1 MAAIF
6 PKSSDSWLRI
16 GEVIFAVTILAA
28 AGLFIY
34 FPCPTVVGA
43 GYSPTQPVPFSHKLH
58 AGDLGL
64 DCYYCHPTV
73 QRAAFAAVPAT
84 ATYRSSTLLEAGSC
98 PGRFSR
104 RVTDLFVDV
113 LADACVCRL
122 SARGAHDARSPGFW
136 ERPRGRICRLPR
148 QLSLNVHKPLMLHD
162 VLTSIE
168 FLTDASRS
176 FLIVA
181 PLRLNPTRSA
191 SESILVIV

>member
-6 PKSSDSWLRI
+6 PKSSDRWLRI
-16 GEVIFAVTILAA
+16 GGVIFAVTILAA

-34 FPCPTVVGA
+34 FSYPTVVDT

-64 DCYYCHPTV
+64 DCYYCHSTV
-73 QRAAFAAVPAT
+73 RRAAFAAVPAT

-104 RVTDLFVDV
+104 RV
-113 LADACVCRL
+113 CRL
-122 SARGAHDARSPGFW
+122 SVRGAHDARSPGFW

-181 PLRLNPTRSA
+181 PLGLNPTRSA

>member
-98 PGRFSR
+98 SGRFSR
-104 RVTDLFVDV
+104 RV
-113 LADACVCRL
+113 CRL
-122 SARGAHDARSPGFW
+122 TREVLTMLAVQVSGDDHAVAFARSQGNF
-136 ERPRGRICRLPR
+136 
-148 QLSLNVHKPLMLHD
+148 HLMS
-162 VLTSIE
+162 TSP
-168 FLTDASRS
+168 SC
-176 FLIVA
+176 
-181 PLRLNPTRSA
+181 
-191 SESILVIV
+191 

>member
-6 PKSSDSWLRI
+6 PKSSDRWLRI

-43 GYSPTQPVPFSHKLH
+43 GYSPIQPVPFSHKLH

-122 SARGAHDARSPGFW
+122 SARGAYDARSPGFW
-136 ERPRGRICRLPR
+136 ERPRGRICTLPR
-148 QLSLNVHKPLMLHD
+148 QLSLNEHKPLMLND

-176 FLIVA
+176 FPIVA
-181 PLRLNPTRSA
+181 PLGLNPTKSA